1 MILGVEGPCVE
12 RHSEQAEVP
21 SLFLSRKH
29 VLTSSTYHLLLH
41 LESCGI
47 CFPNTNSDLSEDVG
61 SQQSCQSEDEGPH
74 N

>member
-1 MILGVEGPCVE
+1 ME

-21 SLFLSRKH
+21 SLFLSREH

-41 LESCGI
+41 LESCGV

-61 SQQSCQSEDEGPH
+61 SNSLVSLKMKNLTVRSSQ
-74 N
+74 